1 VRKLAEG
8 NTLNTDDRPLLEY
21 HAPQTLL
28 TRGLSDSNQELITQV
43 RTGPLPANLAPSE
56 VHNALQAGS
65 ATALDLSDAANAK
78 AFLDAL
84 ESQPESAGRYIAQGR
99 FALMQ
104 GALPDAQSSLKAATK
119 LDPDSPE
126 AMHWLAVVEH
136 RSGDDTA
143 ARLLIEQI
151 LKRHPRFLPA
161 LDDEMQFAADRKDF
175 RAALLAQFSRMALI
189 PDPPASEY
197 CRLGAIWMKL
207 SNLTEAEP
215 VLLKGLLKDPYSYA
229 CHLELGELYRETT
242 RFALARQHFEWVVRF
257 FPDADATT
265 FRSLAGVYVVLGDIA
280 SARSILRK
288 GLRLFPED
296 TELQNAQARFETNP
310 PSR

>member
-1 VRKLAEG
+1 
-8 NTLNTDDRPLLEY
+8 
-21 HAPQTLL
+21 
-28 TRGLSDSNQELITQV
+28 
-43 RTGPLPANLAPSE
+43 
-56 VHNALQAGS
+56 
-65 ATALDLSDAANAK
+65 
-78 AFLDAL
+78 
-84 ESQPESAGRYIAQGR
+84 
-99 FALMQ
+99 
-104 GALPDAQSSLKAATK
+104 
-119 LDPDSPE
+119 
-126 AMHWLAVVEH
+126 MHWFSIVEH

-175 RAALLAQFSRMALI
+175 RTALLAQFSRMALI

-229 CHLELGELYRETT
+229 CHLELGELYRETS

-257 FPDADATT
+257 FPDTDATT
-265 FRSLAGVYVVLGDIA
+265 FISLAGVHVVLGDIA

-288 GLRLFPED
+288 GHRLFPED
-296 TELQNAQARFETNP
+296 TELQNAQARFENDP